1 MVGLPALRRG
11 IEQFNRPLRRL
22 PDWQRRYVIALSALT
37 CVIAIALVL
46 VHTVGIKNTLVYN
59 LLGDLLVLGCAW
71 LGYGPGV
78 LVCTVTAFLVPHILL
93 PGRPNHVDPGRF
105 AILVLICL
113 LISWTSASK
122 RRREASLRRLA
133 EDLEIRVQ
141 ERTLELQRNEE
152 KASRLAAIVES
163 SDDAIIGKTLEGIIT
178 SWNRGAER
186 LYGYRAEEVIGQ
198 SIAILAPPE
207 SEDEIGAMLRRVR
220 DGETV
225 QRLETTRVRKDR
237 ERLIVSLTISPIRDS
252 QGSVVGAS
260 AIARDMTAARRARQ
274 ALEESERRYRLLF
287 DNNPQPM
294 WVYGQETLS
303 FLAVNNT
310 AVSSYGFSREE
321 FLGMTLKDIR
331 PEEDVPKL
339 LDATAIP
346 PVAFHRG
353 GTWRH
358 RKKDGKIITVE
369 IAEHPLV
376 FGGRPACL
384 AMATDITERLRLEE
398 QLRQVQRLESV
409 GRLAGGV
416 AHDFNNLLTVIN
428 GYAEMLLSEAG
439 PDSSASEPLSQI
451 RKAGDRAAE
460 LTRQLLAFSRRQVL
474 QMSVLNLNA
483 VVTETRS
490 LLCRLIGED
499 IRLTTDLAPNL
510 GLIQGDSGQLQ
521 QVIMN
526 LAVNARDAMPD
537 GGTLIIETTNVRL
550 DEEYLAEHR
559 ELKAGEYVMLAISD
573 TGIGMD
579 AETRA
584 RIFEPFFTTKE
595 LGKGTGLGLATV
607 YGVVKQSGGWIWVYS
622 EPGRGTT
629 FKIYLPRTDKP
640 ESLGGTRPKT
650 EVRGSETILVVED
663 YAEVRALALSGLA
676 GLGYAV
682 HGASSG
688 KEALAFCREFAGPI
702 HLVVTDVV
710 MTDMNGREV
719 ANQISQVRPDARI
732 LFMSG
737 YTAEVIAH
745 HGVLDAGMEYLQKP
759 FTPECLAQKVREV
772 LGSGTGTSH
781 GMG

>member
-1 MVGLPALRRG
+1 
-11 IEQFNRPLRRL
+11 
-22 PDWQRRYVIALSALT
+22 
-37 CVIAIALVL
+37 
-46 VHTVGIKNTLVYN
+46 
-59 LLGDLLVLGCAW
+59 
-71 LGYGPGV
+71 
-78 LVCTVTAFLVPHILL
+78 
-93 PGRPNHVDPGRF
+93 
-105 AILVLICL
+105 
-113 LISWTSASK
+113 
-122 RRREASLRRLA
+122 
-133 EDLEIRVQ
+133 
-141 ERTLELQRNEE
+141 
-152 KASRLAAIVES
+152 
-163 SDDAIIGKTLEGIIT
+163 
-178 SWNRGAER
+178 
-186 LYGYRAEEVIGQ
+186 
-198 SIAILAPPE
+198 
-207 SEDEIGAMLRRVR
+207 
-220 DGETV
+220 
-225 QRLETTRVRKDR
+225 
-237 ERLIVSLTISPIRDS
+237 
-252 QGSVVGAS
+252 
-260 AIARDMTAARRARQ
+260 
-274 ALEESERRYRLLF
+274 
-287 DNNPQPM
+287 
-294 WVYGQETLS
+294 LS

-310 AVSSYGFSREE
+310 AVLSYGFSREE

-339 LDATAIP
+339 LDATQIP
-346 PVAFHRG
+346 LVAFHRAG
-353 GTWRH
+353 MWRH
-358 RKKDGKIITVE
+358 RKKDGKIINVE
-369 IAEHPLV
+369 IAEHPLI
-376 FGGRPACL
+376 FGGRQACL

-428 GYAEMLLSEAG
+428 GYAEMLFSEAG
-439 PDSSASEPLSQI
+439 PDSSEREPLGQI

-474 QMSVLNLNA
+474 QLSVLNLNA

-490 LLCRLIGED
+490 LLRRLIRED
-499 IRLTTDLAPNL
+499 VRLTTELAPNL
-510 GLIQGDSGQLQ
+510 GLIQGDAGQLQ

-537 GGTLIIETTNVRL
+537 GGSLIIETTNVTL
-550 DEEYLAEHR
+550 DEEHLAEHR

-579 AETRA
+579 EETRA

-595 LGKGTGLGLATV
+595 MGKGTGLGLATV

-640 ESLGGTRPKT
+640 ESLAGKRAKT
-650 EVRGSETILVVED
+650 ELRGSETILVVED

-676 GLGYAV
+676 GFGYSV

-737 YTAEVIAH
+737 YTADVIAH
-745 HGVLDAGMEYLQKP
+745 HGVLDAGVEYLQKP
-759 FTPECLAQKVREV
+759 FTPECLAEKVREV
-772 LGSGTGTSH
+772 LGSRTDTSH
-781 GMG
+781 GAG